1 MGHGLLYMVDFVGQL
16 KQNEENITEL
26 DYTCIQTKNN
36 KQKIWYSDLCGNPD
50 LEKTMGNDYRSSI
63 IQGRTTI
70 AIIGTQS
77 SSPQTLIAL

>member
-36 KQKIWYSDLCGNPD
+36 KQTIWHSDLCGNPD
-50 LEKTMGNDYRSSI
+50 LEKTMGNDYRSSV